1 MRDTVC
7 MGAATVFALPRLE
20 IQRLRAKQLLRA
32 KQMEL
37 RLQAKASMSVIALA
51 REVALPV

>member
-7 MGAATVFALPRLE
+7 MGAATVFAWPRLE

-37 RLQAKASMSVIALA
+37 RLRAKAPMSVIALA
-51 REVALPV
+51 REVALLV